1 VLVVMSVLVVV
12 VADCSA
18 ADDLGI
24 RQVALPLRLTDVAD
38 EVGRG
43 AWRRRG
49 RSRALEQTRS
59 AVTAGAGSC
68 LFISAGRAP
77 KRH

>member
-12 VADCSA
+12 VAACSA

-38 EVGRG
+38 EVGVALG
-43 AWRRRG
+43 GGVGGLG
-49 RSRALEQTRS
+49 RSN
-59 AVTAGAGSC
+59 
-68 LFISAGRAP
+68 
-77 KRH
+77 KRDPL